1 MKYASFAV
9 AEMFD
14 YILSDPAREQPSTD
28 FKYFFPDQNH
38 NDINY
43 SNNFST
49 NNRYEGIMIEVLT
62 TQYDH
67 STK

>member
-1 MKYASFAV
+1 
-9 AEMFD
+9 MFD

-49 NNRYEGIMIEVLT
+49 NNRYEGIILKVLT